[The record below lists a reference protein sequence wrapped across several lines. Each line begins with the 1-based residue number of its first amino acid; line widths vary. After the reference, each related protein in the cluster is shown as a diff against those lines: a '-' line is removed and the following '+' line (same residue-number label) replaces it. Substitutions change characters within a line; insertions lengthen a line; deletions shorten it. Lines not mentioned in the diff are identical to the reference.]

1 MDAAHVPIPLLSKRL
16 QAAREEVL
24 AVAERHGAHNLR
36 IFGSVARGLDRPGS
50 DLDLLVDLE
59 QGHSLLEVI
68 ALQQELESL
77 LNCRVDLAEP
87 DQLHPTIRIQVIAE
101 ARPL

>member
-1 MDAAHVPIPLLSKRL
+1 
-16 QAAREEVL
+16 
-24 AVAERHGAHNLR
+24 
-36 IFGSVARGLDRPGS
+36 
-50 DLDLLVDLE
+50 VDLE

-87 DQLHPTIRIQVIAE
+87 DQLHPTIGIQVIAE

>member
-1 MDAAHVPIPLLSKRL
+1 
-16 QAAREEVL
+16 
-24 AVAERHGAHNLR
+24 
-36 IFGSVARGLDRPGS
+36 
-50 DLDLLVDLE
+50 VDLE

-68 ALQQELESL
+68 ALQQELESQ

>member
-1 MDAAHVPIPLLSKRL
+1 MSGRRSAPPTAAP
-16 QAAREEVL
+16 AA
-24 AVAERHGAHNLR
+24 AAAWWWCGGAEGGE
-36 IFGSVARGLDRPGS
+36 FGSVARGLDRPGS

-68 ALQQELESL
+68 ALQQELESQ

-87 DQLHPTIRIQVIAE
+87 DQLHPTIGIQVIAE